1 LWLVFGVDSAARE
14 MKLCAVVGH
23 TEHDGAY
30 FAEVFPEP
38 TGFSIGIDIAL
49 RDEIQ
54 FIVRFSLSLLMAF
67 DMLNGRWVLDLELFA
82 CDFYFV
88 DNVPVWCERERGGGI

>member
-1 LWLVFGVDSAARE
+1 

-30 FAEVFPEP
+30 FSEFFLEP
-38 TGFSIGIDIAL
+38 AGFSIGIDIAL

-54 FIVRFSLSLLMAF
+54 FIVRFSLSLLMAP
-67 DMLNGRWVLDLELFA
+67 LAILLV
-82 CDFYFV
+82 
-88 DNVPVWCERERGGGI
+88 GG